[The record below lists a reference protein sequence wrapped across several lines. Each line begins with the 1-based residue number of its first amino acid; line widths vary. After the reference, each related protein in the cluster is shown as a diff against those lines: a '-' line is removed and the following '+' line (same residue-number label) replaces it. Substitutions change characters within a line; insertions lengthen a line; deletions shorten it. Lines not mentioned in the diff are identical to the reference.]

1 MGYIELKT
9 GQVALR
15 PKKITPPSPPIT
27 PDWTEVTLPKTAR
40 WIGIAYG
47 AGKFVAVAN
56 SVNYV
61 ITSSDGITWTPVNLP
76 FGASW
81 TDIAYGNGKFIISSM
96 DKYIAYSTDGITW
109 STTGSPSGDY
119 PDQYV
124 SVSCAGSAFFGF
136 RNSNNKFIAYS
147 ADGITWQSLAL
158 FDGYDYPNAY
168 WSKAV
173 YGDGKY
179 IIIST
184 SRYAARMTELVDNT
198 AVSFEIPIDSV
209 SDIAYGNGKFV
220 AVGNDYGKSL
230 VAYST
235 DGITWTKSS
244 LDFEGSS
251 ITYGDNKFV
260 IIGATKSAYS
270 TDGIT
275 WTETILPD
283 TETWRCVA
291 YGNNKYVT
299 IASGY
304 DKNKAAYWNKSSTN
318 GYILAWEGA
327 EQTGTDW
334 QYNELPGGG
343 YYLSYLWRI
352 TPSVPFDTANT
363 LILNTDV
370 ITNDTPLYTI
380 VQPGDYLNLGDTT
393 FSKIFATVTKVWRHV
408 TTTPS
413 SVGGAANVTTWEVW
427 LFNDGNFGL
436 FGYQESEGGTSA
448 GYPVW
453 IEKLWKNEE

>member
-15 PKKITPPSPPIT
+15 PKKITPPPPPPIT

-40 WIGIAYG
+40 WTGIAYG

-61 ITSSDGITWTPVNLP
+61 ITSSDGITWNTVGLP

-81 TDIAYGNGKFIISSM
+81 TDVVYGNGKFVISSM

-109 STTGSPSGDY
+109 STTGSPSGEY
-119 PDQYV
+119 PDQYPTISFAKDTFIGFLSMNSA
-124 SVSCAGSAFFGF
+124 SVD
-136 RNSNNKFIAYS
+136 YS
-147 ADGITWQSLAL
+147 TDGITWQGLQL
-158 FDGYDYPNAY
+158 TEDYTKKV
-168 WSKAV
+168 WRKAV

-179 IIIST
+179 IIASNGN
-184 SRYAARMTELVDNT
+184 YAVRMTEIVAKSGTLFN
-198 AVSFEIPIDSV
+198 IPLSNV
-209 SDIAYGNGKFV
+209 SDITYGNGKFV
-220 AVGNDYGKSL
+220 AVGSNYGTSL

-235 DGITWTKSS
+235 DSVTWATSP
-244 LDFEGSS
+244 LDFEVNS

-260 IIGATKSAYS
+260 IIGAKSAYS
-270 TDGIT
+270 MDGVT
-275 WTETILPD
+275 WTDTVLPD
-283 TETWRCVA
+283 TETWENVA

-304 DKNKAAYWNKSSTN
+304 DKNKAAYWNKQSTN

-327 EQTGTDW
+327 EQTGTQW
-334 QYNELPGGG
+334 QYHELPAGG

-363 LILNTDV
+363 LILNTNV
-370 ITNDTPLYTI
+370 ITNDTPLYTV
-380 VQPGDYLNLGDTT
+380 VQPSDYLNLGDTA

-413 SVGGAANVTTWEVW
+413 SIGGAANVTTWEVW

-436 FGYQESEGGTSA
+436 FGYQESQGGTSQA
-448 GYPVW
+448 YPVW
-453 IEKLWKNEE
+453 IEKLWKNKE

>member
-15 PKKITPPSPPIT
+15 PKKITPPPPPPIT

-40 WIGIAYG
+40 WRGIAYG

-61 ITSSDGITWTPVNLP
+61 ITSSDGITWTTVNLP
-76 FGASW
+76 LGASW

-96 DKYIAYSTDGITW
+96 DKYVAYSTDGITW

-136 RNSNNKFIAYS
+136 RNSNNKFIEYS

-158 FDGYDYPNAY
+158 FDGYDYPHAY

-173 YGDGKY
+173 YGGGKY

-184 SRYAARMTELVDNT
+184 SKDAARMTELVDNT
-198 AVSFEIPIDSV
+198 AVSFRIPIDSV

-235 DGITWTKSS
+235 DGITWAKSS

-260 IIGATKSAYS
+260 IIGAKSAYS

-275 WTETILPD
+275 WTDTILPD
-283 TETWRCVA
+283 TETWENVA

-304 DKNKAAYWNKSSTN
+304 DKNKAAYWNKQ
-318 GYILAWEGA
+318 L
-327 EQTGTDW
+327 
-334 QYNELPGGG
+334 
-343 YYLSYLWRI
+343 
-352 TPSVPFDTANT
+352 
-363 LILNTDV
+363 
-370 ITNDTPLYTI
+370 
-380 VQPGDYLNLGDTT
+380 
-393 FSKIFATVTKVWRHV
+393 
-408 TTTPS
+408 
-413 SVGGAANVTTWEVW
+413 
-427 LFNDGNFGL
+427 
-436 FGYQESEGGTSA
+436 
-448 GYPVW
+448 
-453 IEKLWKNEE
+453 